1 MLSGI
6 KLYSNVDKMPVMEL
20 DSTIATELKEL
31 VPAVLQTSSRWRLI
45 PVTVSPIGESLP
57 SSPAFSKERTWKKR
71 YLDGILCI

>member
-1 MLSGI
+1 MALVRDHSRPPRG
-6 KLYSNVDKMPVMEL
+6 SHWAV
-20 DSTIATELKEL
+20 